1 MGMSRLSLAL
11 FVVSSFVHAQ
21 TLSPEQLKIVSD
33 ARSKYY
39 SLENQGLISFHC
51 SVDFDLSTLPQQI
64 LPDSAIDDRKTL
76 KGLVLAIDMNHEGP
90 RVEISNRPSTMS
102 SQAEQAAH
110 IIQSLVSGFWMT
122 WPTKGLNGPIPP
134 FDKWVTEIQDLP
146 SGYEVRADSALASG
160 LQSIFLDKDL
170 HVTRILSVGGK
181 VDEHPVYALTA
192 DGLVYSGLD
201 ATSEDQSGGRTVVH
215 FEIESALID
224 GFHLPQKVHM
234 KVNDNL
240 DFQFSMRDCSV
251 QKGTVIKVSPPNTN

>member
-1 MGMSRLSLAL
+1 MNISRLSLAL
-11 FVVSSFVHAQ
+11 FAISCIVHAQ
-21 TLSPEQLKIVSD
+21 VPSSERLKILSD

-64 LPDSAIDDRKTL
+64 LPNSAIDDRKTL
-76 KGLVLAIDMNHEGP
+76 KGLILAINMNREGP
-90 RVEISNRPSTMS
+90 RVEYSNHPSMMS
-102 SQAEQAAH
+102 SQAEQAAS

-134 FDKWVTEIQDLP
+134 FDKWVTEIQGLP
-146 SGYEVRADSALASG
+146 SGYEVRADSALANG
-160 LQSIFLDKDL
+160 LQSIFLDKDF

-181 VDEHPVYALTA
+181 VDEHPVYAQTA

-215 FEIESALID
+215 FEIESALMD

-240 DFQFSMRDCSV
+240 DVRFAMSACSV
-251 QKGTVIKVSPPNTN
+251 KKADAVLKISPQ